1 MFALFAGYQ
10 LLSITSPGTLSTNAC
25 ALGTTLGYGNPALF
39 GQCTLAPDTTY
50 LSVYVDA
57 YCGVQINP
65 IKDTACGEP
74 GAAYWSNMTLTGSYV
89 TPTLIANSLNTA
101 ATNLTSSYLLTIIP
115 IGGSLL
121 TLSYWPASTDISKA
135 SSVSASSQVGSYNAT
150 IKLLLDDKT
159 LHVYVL
165 MLVICNFGLQVCSG
179 TVTVIG
185 GQLGG
190 EASLSLTCPA
200 GSYGSPG
207 AGNSC
212 FPWCVILTP
221 TEQVVQVAC
230 SS

>member
-1 MFALFAGYQ
+1 MCLPDVCG
-10 LLSITSPGTLSTNAC
+10 SISHHFPGKLV
-25 ALGTTLGYGNPALF
+25 
-39 GQCTLAPDTTY
+39 QPDHIGDVS
-50 LSVYVDA
+50 SVPLHE
-57 YCGVQINP
+57 C
-65 IKDTACGEP
+65 
-74 GAAYWSNMTLTGSYV
+74 
-89 TPTLIANSLNTA
+89 
-101 ATNLTSSYLLTIIP
+101 SSYLLTIIP